1 MSDTT
6 KVTLPSN
13 GQEIELPD
21 LNTEQVL
28 QLIRLSKNVLQRLP
42 DLLDIFDEARLEYL
56 KSEARGFVSKP
67 YYEGLSDEERQALDD
82 RLATDFQEHFFFED
96 LGSEEQEALASIGI
110 TEESLKEQ
118 PIQFSFPSEVPMIAL
133 MSRVFPEIYDACADE
148 IIMAVAITLMPPG
161 RLEKAVRTNTVEAQ
175 LLDYRAD
182 LTQKMKPADFIHL
195 AAQVVSYVL
204 GELKSLGGDLGKVLT
219 DIQSQLVD
227 LAGAK
232 QEESQPETPEE
243 NQETNETSS
252 EKSEQGSSSDF
263 VDLPTE

>member
-13 GQEIELPD
+13 GQEIELPE

-28 QLIRLSKNVLQRLP
+28 QLIRLAKNVLQRLP
-42 DLLDIFDEARLEYL
+42 DLLDIFEEARLEYL
-56 KSEARGFVSKP
+56 KGEARGFVSKP
-67 YYEGLSDEERQALDD
+67 YYEGLSDEERQALDE

-96 LGSEEQEALASIGI
+96 LNSEEQEALASIGI
-110 TEESLKEQ
+110 SEESLQEE

-204 GELKSLGGDLGKVLT
+204 GELKSLGGDLGKVLS
-219 DIQSQLVD
+219 DIQSQLAD

-232 QEESQPETPEE
+232 QQESQPE
-243 NQETNETSS
+243 NQPQEVTETNSET
-252 EKSEQGSSSDF
+252 SEQGSSSDF
-263 VDLPTE
+263 VDLPTD